1 MKGISIRQPELLEE
15 WYQELERIA
24 SSSEELAVSKP

>member
-1 MKGISIRQPELLEE
+1 MSPPQALAPELLEE

-24 SSSEELAVSKP
+24 SLSEELAVSKP

>member
-1 MKGISIRQPELLEE
+1 MRSTGQPEPLEE

-24 SSSEELAVSKP
+24 SLSEELAVSKP